1 MTKKVL
7 LEGLGGQYW
16 EILMEA
22 SCPPVRVVNPIP
34 KRDLMWR
41 EKGWNRIF
49 DTNSVKEIIFQ
60 GFRFLRFVINKNNT
74 NIQIIGLQTAFFC
87 RIKSMAKYD
96 LYEISGQIFMIYMK
110 SMTRKLLKS

>member
-7 LEGLGGQYW
+7 LEGLGRQYW

-41 EKGWNRIF
+41 EKGVKQDFRHKFSQGDNIYRIQVF
-49 DTNSVKEIIFQ
+49 KICDREQYN
-60 GFRFLRFVINKNNT
+60 
-74 NIQIIGLQTAFFC
+74 
-87 RIKSMAKYD
+87 
-96 LYEISGQIFMIYMK
+96 
-110 SMTRKLLKS
+110 

>member
-1 MTKKVL
+1 
-7 LEGLGGQYW
+7 
-16 EILMEA
+16 MEA

-41 EKGWNRIF
+41 EKG
-49 DTNSVKEIIFQ
+49 VKQDFRHKFSQ
-60 GFRFLRFVINKNNT
+60 GDNISGIQVFKICDKKKNNT
-74 NIQIIGLQTAFFC
+74 NIQIVGLQTAFFC

>member
-1 MTKKVL
+1 
-7 LEGLGGQYW
+7 
-16 EILMEA
+16 MEA

-41 EKGWNRIF
+41 EKG
-49 DTNSVKEIIFQ
+49 VKQDFRHKFSQ
-60 GFRFLRFVINKNNT
+60 GDNISGIQFLRFVINKNNT
-74 NIQIIGLQTAFFC
+74 NIQIVGLQTAFFC

>member
-7 LEGLGGQYW
+7 LEGLGRQYW

-49 DTNSVKEIIFQ
+49 DTNSVKEIT
-60 GFRFLRFVINKNNT
+60 G
-74 NIQIIGLQTAFFC
+74 IQVFKICDKEQ
-87 RIKSMAKYD
+87 YN
-96 LYEISGQIFMIYMK
+96 
-110 SMTRKLLKS
+110 